1 MNNYIKNNKVV
12 YLTQYHI
19 IWCPKYRKNILIDSI
34 KNRLQNIILD
44 VCNELNAEIKAL
56 EIMPNHIHLFVS
68 YTYKEPINKL
78 IKKLKGISSN
88 ILRKEF
94 PQLKKMPTLWSRSF
108 FVASI
113 GQVSEE
119 TIKKYIEEQSL

>member
-1 MNNYIKNNKVV
+1 MNNYIKNNKVI

-78 IKKLKGISSN
+78 IKKLKGVSSN